1 VQKALAHLLGN
12 SGLQV
17 TRLANGSY
25 VVQKMGTTG
34 SAPAD
39 ITLPP
44 MTVNTQTLKQ
54 GTAEEG
60 YLVNN
65 VSGVGLWDER
75 SLRDTPY
82 SMSVVP
88 SDLIENINAQNMGQI
103 FKMNPLTQEPFIQS
117 TNNTPQVIIRGF
129 PSVNPVYD
137 GISMATDIGSA
148 MSVIEIDRVEILR
161 DSLK

>member
-1 VQKALAHLLGN
+1 
-12 SGLQV
+12 
-17 TRLANGSY
+17 
-25 VVQKMGTTG
+25 M
-34 SAPAD
+34 
-39 ITLPP
+39 
-44 MTVNTQTLKQ
+44 
-54 GTAEEG
+54 
-60 YLVNN
+60 
-65 VSGVGLWDER
+65 
-75 SLRDTPY
+75 RDTPY